1 MAEGHPSDAPT
12 PWLGLTDVASACL
25 QAGEAGLATTGG
37 RPASTLDE
45 TIHTTVLK
53 IRTLTSAPPFAELR
67 QMASAAST
75 DDPALREA
83 VARIVRNVAERG
95 DAALVEYTRR
105 FDNLDV
111 GDAAALRI
119 GADEL
124 ERAAAAIDGELLAS
138 LRRAAANVRGFHE
151 RQREHGFVDWL
162 PDGSLLGQKVT
173 PLRRVGIYVPG
184 GRAAYPSSVLMN
196 AIPASVAG
204 VDEIAM
210 VSPAPG
216 GEMSPVVLAAAHVAG
231 VSEVFR
237 IGGAQAVAA
246 LAHGTESVARV
257 DKIVGPGSKWVAEAK
272 RQVFGLVDIDMI
284 AGPSEILVIADE
296 TADPV
301 HVAADLIGQAEH
313 DPDAIAWLVTTSAA
327 LAAAVPGEVERLLA
341 ANPRREVAREALETS
356 GAIVIVPDLEAAA
369 AAADLRSP
377 EHLELL
383 VAEPLALAGRIRNAG
398 AIFLGPNSPEPMG
411 DYFAGP
417 NHVLPTGGTARFASP
432 LGVYDFVKRTSLIGY
447 SAARLRAHAADV
459 VRLAEAEGLHG
470 HAEAVRVRLR

>member
-1 MAEGHPSDAPT
+1 M
-12 PWLGLTDVASACL
+12 LN
-25 QAGEAGLATTGG
+25 
-37 RPASTLDE
+37 
-45 TIHTTVLK
+45 
-53 IRTLTSAPPFAELR
+53 IRTIRTAPPFAELR
-67 QMASAAST
+67 EMAVAAST
-75 DDPALREA
+75 GDPALREA
-83 VARIVRNVAERG
+83 VARIVADVAARG

-105 FDNLDV
+105 FDDLDV
-111 GDAAALRI
+111 GSGAELRI

-124 ERAAAAIDGELLAS
+124 ARAAAAIDPELLAS
-138 LRRAAANVRGFHE
+138 LRRAAENVRRFHE

-162 PDGSLLGQKVT
+162 PDGSLLGQRVG

-196 AIPASVAG
+196 AIPAAVAG

-210 VSPAPG
+210 VSPTPG
-216 GEMSPVVLAAAHVAG
+216 GQASPVVLAAAHVAG
-231 VSEVFR
+231 VTEVLR

-246 LAHGTESVARV
+246 LAYGTETVGRV
-257 DKIVGPGSKWVAEAK
+257 DKIVGPGNKWVAEAK

-296 TADPV
+296 WANPV

-313 DPDAIAWLVTTSAA
+313 DPDAIAWLVTSCPSLPAAIPAEIERLLERNPRRDVARAA
-327 LAAAVPGEVERLLA
+327 LEANGAIVVVPTLADAAAV
-341 ANPRREVAREALETS
+341 
-356 GAIVIVPDLEAAA
+356 
-369 AAADLRSP
+369 ADLRAP

-398 AIFLGPNSPEPMG
+398 AIFLGAWSPEPMG

-447 SAARLRAHAADV
+447 SAERLRAQAGDV
-459 VRLAEAEGLHG
+459 IRLAEAEGLHG
-470 HAEAVRVRLR
+470 HAEAIRVRLEEKP